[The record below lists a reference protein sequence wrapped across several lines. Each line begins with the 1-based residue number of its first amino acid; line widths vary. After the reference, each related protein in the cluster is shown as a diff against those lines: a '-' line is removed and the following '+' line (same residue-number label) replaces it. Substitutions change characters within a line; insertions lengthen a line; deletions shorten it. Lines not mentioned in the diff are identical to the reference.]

1 MADFLFEIGLEEV
14 PARMIAGAQAEL
26 EQRVVKML
34 ERERLV
40 QSGAVTK
47 SFATPRRLA
56 VWVEGVAERQEDVA
70 EELVGPSVKIAYK
83 DGVATPAALA
93 FAKKAGVA
101 VEALKTVTNAK
112 GEYLAATSVKAGRGA
127 AEVITAELPKE
138 LAGIYWAKNMYWRVG
153 KPERFVRPVR
163 WMVALLGEATVP
175 VAFGGYVAGSVTYG
189 HRVLFGDG
197 PIAVNAPREYEDALL
212 SGFVLADVEVR
223 RQ

>member
-56 VWVEGVAERQEDVA
+56 VWLAGVAERQEDVA

-83 DGVATPAALA
+83 DGVATPAAVA

-101 VEALKTVTNAK
+101 VEELKTVTNAK

-127 AEVITAELPKE
+127 AEVIAAEMPKE
-138 LAGIYWAKNMYWRVG
+138 IAGIYWAKNMYWRPG

-163 WMVALLGEATVP
+163 WMLAMLGSAVVP
-175 VAFGGYVAGSVTYG
+175 VSFGGYAAGAVTYG
-189 HRVLFGDG
+189 HRVLFGD
-197 PIAVNAPREYEDALL
+197 AP
-212 SGFVLADVEVR
+212 
-223 RQ
+223 